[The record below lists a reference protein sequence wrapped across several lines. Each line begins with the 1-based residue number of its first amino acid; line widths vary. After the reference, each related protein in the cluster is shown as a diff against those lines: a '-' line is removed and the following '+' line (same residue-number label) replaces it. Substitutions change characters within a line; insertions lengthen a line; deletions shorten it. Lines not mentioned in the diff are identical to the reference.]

1 MLKIWGRKNSSNVRK
16 VLWCAEEAGVAYQSI
31 DAGGAFGRVDQAE
44 YRAKNPNGLIPMI
57 EDGELVLWE
66 SNAIVRYLAA
76 CYASG
81 SLYPQSPALR
91 AQGDMWMDWVSS
103 SLVGPFTTLFVGTLR
118 TPPERRDPALIAQ
131 ALERCG
137 ELLAIPDAL
146 LAGQPYLS
154 GEQFAMG
161 DIPLGCFAYAWFE
174 MPIERPQLPHLAAW
188 YARLQLRPA
197 FQRGVMTPLT

>member
-31 DAGGAFGRVDQAE
+31 DAGGAFGLVNETA
-44 YRAKNPNGLIPMI
+44 YRAKNPNGLIPML
-57 EDGELVLWE
+57 EDDDLLLWE

-76 CYASG
+76 RYAPG
-81 SLYPQSPALR
+81 SLYPESPGLR
-91 AQGDMWMDWVSS
+91 AQGDKWMDWVSS
-103 SLVGPFTTLFVGTLR
+103 SLVEPFTALFIGSVR
-118 TPPERRDPALIAQ
+118 TPPEQRDPARIAS
-131 ALERCG
+131 ALARCG
-137 ELLAIPDAL
+137 ELLAIPDAA
-146 LAGQPYLS
+146 LARQPYLS

-174 MPIERPQLPHLAAW
+174 MPIVRPELPHLADW
-188 YARLQLRPA
+188 YARLKERPA

>member
-1 MLKIWGRKNSSNVRK
+1 MLKVWGRKNSSNVRK
-16 VLWCAEEAGVAYQSI
+16 VLWCAEEAGLAYQSL
-31 DAGGAFGRVDQAE
+31 DAGGAFGLVDRAD

-76 CYASG
+76 RYASG

-91 AQGDMWMDWVSS
+91 AQGDKWMDWTSS
-103 SLVGPFTTLFVGTLR
+103 SLVGPFTTLFIGSVR
-118 TPPERRDPALIAQ
+118 TPPERRDPALIGE
-131 ALERCG
+131 ALARCG
-137 ELLAIPDAL
+137 ELLAIADRAL
-146 LAGQPYLS
+146 ADSPYLS
-154 GEQFAMG
+154 GEQLAMG

-174 MPIERPQLPHLAAW
+174 MPIVRPELPHLAAW
-188 YARLQLRPA
+188 YARLRSRPA